1 MTTATSKRRATSRAD
16 EKSGAKAQ
24 GPHPD
29 PLPEGEGEVRDPLPQ
44 GEGEEGKAGGAEA
57 AAAQPSKPPRKKPGP
72 KPKNPDAPKRMNGR
86 VATDLELM
94 RRRAV
99 RQNDPPAHA
108 VPGAAPTTE
117 ERAMKFTGRK
127 EPPPARN
134 APKDPAL
141 DRLAGYVPYEKQSA
155 FHEAGARHRERLFMA
170 GNQLGKTTAGAA
182 EVAFHATGLYP
193 EGWPGRRFERPTVGW
208 ASGIT
213 AETTR
218 DTVQRLLLGRPRG
231 ANLGLVPDRLVEK
244 VASVYTMAGATDTV
258 MVRHV
263 SGGLSVLA
271 FKSYEKGRAKWQGE
285 SLDYVW
291 FDEEPPAEVYSEGLT
306 RISATGGLV
315 FMTFTPL
322 LGMSEVVR
330 RFINEASADRHI
342 TRMTIEDAQHI
353 PEATRAR
360 IIAGY
365 PPHEREARAMGLP
378 QLGSGRV
385 FPVAESA
392 IAVDAFAVPRHWPVI
407 GGLDFG
413 WDHPTAAVKLAIDR
427 DADCIY
433 VTHSYR
439 QAEATPMI
447 HAALLKSWG
456 PGLDWAWPADG
467 LAHDKGS
474 GVRLAELYRAQGLA
488 LTAGHATFED
498 GSMGVEAGLLEM
510 LERMQSGRWKVFRH
524 LADWFEEFRLF
535 HRRDGRLVKR
545 EDDLLAA
552 SRYAMMMRRFASCG
566 VPSSWNTPIKY
577 DSRWVV

>member
-1 MTTATSKRRATSRAD
+1 MTTATSKRRARSRACAASCA
-16 EKSGAKAQ
+16 EAGAKAP

-29 PLPEGEGEVRDPLPQ
+29 PLPEGEGKEEKVGAAEAQPLP
-44 GEGEEGKAGGAEA
+44 
-57 AAAQPSKPPRKKPGP
+57 PKPARKKPGP
-72 KPKNPDAPKRMNGR
+72 KPKDPDAPKRMNGMP
-86 VATDLELM
+86 ATDSEILRL
-94 RRRAV
+94 RAL
-99 RQNDPPAHA
+99 RQNDPPAEA
-108 VPGAAPTTE
+108 VPGRDRTE
-117 ERAMKFTGRK
+117 EKRAMKHTGRK
-127 EPPPARN
+127 EA
-134 APKDPAL
+134 APCKTAPQDPAS
-141 DRLAGYVPYEKQSA
+141 DRLATYRPYAKQER
-155 FHEAGARHRERLFMA
+155 FHEAGALHRERLFMA

-182 EVAFHATGLYP
+182 EVAMHATGLYP
-193 EGWPGRRFERPTVGW
+193 EGWQGRRFDRPTVGW

-231 ANLGLVPDRLVEK
+231 ANRGLVPDRLIEK

-263 SGGLSVLA
+263 TGGLSVLA

-291 FDEEPPAEVYSEGLT
+291 FDEEPPQDVYSEGLT
-306 RISATGGLV
+306 RISATGGMV

-330 RFINEASADRHI
+330 RFIGDPSPDRNV
-342 TRMTIEDAQHI
+342 TQMTIEDALHI
-353 PEATRAR
+353 AEAERAR
-360 IIAGY
+360 IVAGY

-378 QLGSGRV
+378 QLGSGRI
-385 FPVAESA
+385 FPVEESA
-392 IAVDAFAVPRHWPVI
+392 IAVDGFAIPRHWLLI
-407 GGLDFG
+407 GGIDFG
-413 WDHPTAAVKLAIDR
+413 WDHPTAAVRLAIDQE
-427 DADCIY
+427 ADCIY

-439 QAEATPMI
+439 QAEATPTI
-447 HAALLKSWG
+447 HASILREWG

-474 GVRLAELYRAQGLA
+474 GVRLAELYRKQGLV
-488 LTAGHATFED
+488 LLRGHATFED

-524 LADWFEEFRLF
+524 LTDWFEEFRLY
-535 HRRDGRLVKR
+535 HRRDGKVVKR

-552 SRYAMMMRRFASCG
+552 SRYAMMMRRFASC
-566 VPSSWNTPIKY
+566 PARSSWNTPLKY
-577 DSRWVV
+577 DSRWIV